1 MSETISAADGRYL
14 LHQVV
19 IEAPA
24 TELWRA
30 ELVCAA
36 GIRRPVAFKR
46 LRAPFARDPAY
57 REAMTREARVLL
69 LLDHPNVAQLVDF
82 GEDAAGLYLV
92 TEWAWG
98 LTLQDIIQLAEA
110 HQRRPSP
117 VVLGAVGVQI
127 LLAFDAAHRRVVRGP
142 HGVTAAPVVQRDLSP
157 SGVLLTVRGSVK
169 LTDFGLPRPFTPA
182 ALETLGAG
190 DPRVSYVA
198 PELALGQ
205 RPSVASDL
213 YACGAL
219 LWECIAGRR
228 VWSGVGVE
236 HAMTLLRNGHR
247 APRLR
252 DVRPDVPPAIAGVVD
267 CALSANPAERYDSA
281 TTFARALEDAL
292 RSIPERVD
300 TPRLAWEVSTALQLR
315 QRMIE
320 SMRPPAHPSGSPSAP
335 APVFYE
341 DDSETRRTA
350 VFMPAAVDPRQSLIP
365 VEIEESTSIVP
376 PIAEVPT
383 GARVR
388 RDSVEVALADAP
400 GAEQKVDDEILNSDK
415 PPPSPSSPAV
425 PAVPSKPPAP
435 STPST
440 PAAPA
445 QS

>member
-1 MSETISAADGRYL
+1 MSEPTPTTDGRYL
-14 LHQVV
+14 LHQLV

-36 GIRRPVAFKR
+36 EIRRPVAFKR
-46 LRAPFARDPAY
+46 LRATFAHDPAY

-98 LTLQDIIQLAEA
+98 LTLQDIIQLCEA

-117 VVLGAVGVQI
+117 VVLAAVGVQI
-127 LLAFDAAHRRVVRGP
+127 LLAFDAAHRRMVRGP

-157 SGVLLTVRGSVK
+157 SGVLLTVRGAVK
-169 LTDFGLPRPFTPA
+169 LTDFGLPRPFTVA
-182 ALETLGAG
+182 ALETLGLG

-213 YACGAL
+213 YACSAL

-228 VWSGVGVE
+228 VWAGVGVE
-236 HAMTLLRNGHR
+236 QAMTLLRNGHR

-252 DVRPDVPPAIAGVVD
+252 DVRPDVHPAIAGVID
-267 CALSANPAERYDSA
+267 CALSASPAERYDSA
-281 TTFARALEDAL
+281 TTFARALDDAL
-292 RSIPERVD
+292 RTIPERVD
-300 TPRLAWEVSTALQLR
+300 APRLAWEVSSALQLR

-320 SMRPPAHPSGSPSAP
+320 SLRPLHPSLP
-335 APVFYE
+335 APVLY
-341 DDSETRRTA
+341 DDESDTRQTM
-350 VFMPAAVDPRQSLIP
+350 VLSPEPLDPRQSLIP
-365 VEIEESTSIVP
+365 VEVEESTSIVP
-376 PIAEVPT
+376 PVPAVAPA
-383 GARVR
+383 ARVR
-388 RDSVEVALADAP
+388 RDSVEAALADAS
-400 GAEQKVDDEILNSDK
+400 GAESKLDDEILGSDR
-415 PPPSPSSPAV
+415 PAEASP
-425 PAVPSKPPAP
+425 
-435 STPST
+435 
-440 PAAPA
+440 

>member
-1 MSETISAADGRYL
+1 VSDPHPTTDGRYF
-14 LHQVV
+14 LHQLV

-36 GIRRPVAFKR
+36 ELRRPVAFKR
-46 LRAPFARDPAY
+46 LRAAFAHDPAY

-69 LLDHPNVAQLVDF
+69 LLDHPNVSQLVDF
-82 GEDAAGLYLV
+82 GEDAGGLYLV

-98 LTLQDIIQLAEA
+98 LTLQDIIQLCEA

-117 VVLGAVGVQI
+117 VVLATVGVQI
-127 LLAFDAAHRRVVRGP
+127 LHAFDAAHRRMVRGP
-142 HGVTAAPVVQRDLSP
+142 QGVVPAPVVQRDLSP
-157 SGVLLTVRGSVK
+157 SGVLLTVRGAVK

-182 ALETLGAG
+182 ALETLGTS

-228 VWSGVGVE
+228 IWAGVGVE

-252 DVRPDVPPAIAGVVD
+252 DVRPDVHPAIAGVID
-267 CALSANPAERYDSA
+267 CALSPLPAERYDSA
-281 TTFARALEDAL
+281 TTFARALDDAL
-292 RSIPERVD
+292 RTIPERTD
-300 TPRLAWEVSTALQLR
+300 APRLAWEVSTALQLR

-320 SMRPPAHPSGSPSAP
+320 SLRPQQMSLPP
-335 APVFYE
+335 PVLYE
-341 DDSETRRTA
+341 EESETRR
-350 VFMPAAVDPRQSLIP
+350 VMSLSPAPVDPRQSLIP
-365 VEIEESTSIVP
+365 VEIDEATSIVP
-376 PIAEVPT
+376 PVPST
-383 GARVR
+383 PSGARVR
-388 RDSVEVALADAP
+388 RDSVEAALADAS
-400 GAEQKVDDEILNSDK
+400 GAETKLDDEILSSERPTTS
-415 PPPSPSSPAV
+415 PP
-425 PAVPSKPPAP
+425 
-435 STPST
+435 
-440 PAAPA
+440 